1 MKKLS
6 IIVPVYNGET
16 TIEDTVRSIVSQ
28 VELYKDQVE
37 FIVRDNASTDGTSS
51 IIKKIMNEYPNCITY
66 NRRETT
72 VLSDINYKESIL
84 LSTGEFFVTIG
95 DDDLIMPGYIE
106 YILKKLE
113 EYDDLGLIYVN
124 RLTVTRDY
132 KRGFVRGK
140 DYNASFEKLYLTARD
155 FVCDHIL
162 GPDFMSVN
170 IVRKKCY
177 EEGLK
182 HFDLT
187 YHGYV
192 WLSII
197 LFGIQD
203 HKCLYLQTPLILQRF
218 PQMRVWDDKKTLYTL
233 YGMTKMYTDLDKIY
247 PGVRAKWEV
256 FRRPN
261 AYTKLS
267 CIPLNK
273 KLYKQ
278 IRNEIHPYLRRDERL
293 VYDMLLYVPLMKY
306 PFKMVVL
313 LYKLYNFLKNRKI
326 AKIKI
331 EYYY

>member
-28 VELYKDQVE
+28 VELFKENVE
-37 FIVRDNASTDGTSS
+37 FIVRDNASTDKTSS
-51 IIKKIMNEYPNCITY
+51 IVKKIMEEYPGCISY
-66 NRRETT
+66 NRREETA
-72 VLSDINYKESIL
+72 LADINYKESIL
-84 LSTGEFFVTIG
+84 LSSGEFFVTIG
-95 DDDLIMPGYIE
+95 DDDLIMPGYLE
-106 YILKKLE
+106 HILQKLE
-113 EYDDLGLIYVN
+113 ANPDLGLIYVN
-124 RLTVTRDY
+124 RITVTRDY
-132 KRGFVRGK
+132 QRGFVRGK
-140 DYNASFEKLYLTARD
+140 NYNANLETLYQNPRD
-155 FVCDHIL
+155 FICDHIL

-170 IVRKKCY
+170 IVRKACY

-182 HFDLT
+182 YFDLT

-197 LFGIQD
+197 LFGIQGY
-203 HKCLYLQTPLILQRF
+203 KCLYIQSPMILQRV
-218 PQMRVWDDKKTLYTL
+218 PQVRVWDDRKTLFSL
-233 YGMTKMYTDLDKIY
+233 YGMTKMYTELDKIY

-267 CIPLNK
+267 CIPLNR
-273 KLYKQ
+273 KLYRT
-278 IRNEIHPYLRRDERL
+278 IRGEIRPFLRGDERFI
-293 VYDMLLYVPLMKY
+293 YDMLLYVPVLKY
-306 PFKMVVL
+306 PFRFVVL
-313 LYKLYNFLKNRKI
+313 AYKIYNYLKHRNI